1 MYVPEEPISSST
13 TSSDETVEE
22 TLTSRRTH
30 LNCFLE
36 NCGVTSR
43 IGPCKKTWAETSAG
57 TRRNHVG
64 KARDAIVAMLDVV
77 TPGDGAL
84 LWEALQSSALVE
96 KALGIQK
103 TSPAEEKYLLALA
116 ETYRNASGWDT
127 RRQILSVMADI
138 VPFARLQQ
146 YLPNVTEYRVKIA
159 RSHRLTF
166 GRGVPRPPTK
176 RARMKVDNN
185 QLDHFLTFIT
195 SGHIVQDLPFG
206 QKYLKLSTGEIL
218 ETPNVIR
225 SMIPERIVQQY
236 QHYCEETA
244 FTPFGRTT
252 MLNILS
258 ECSATVRKSLQGLD
272 YIAANGSK
280 AFDDL
285 CAAVTRLQECG
296 SISRESKDE
305 WQSLL
310 KSGRHYLK
318 SDYKVKCTRTV
329 VIHLD
334 L

>member
-1 MYVPEEPISSST
+1 
-13 TSSDETVEE
+13 
-22 TLTSRRTH
+22 
-30 LNCFLE
+30 
-36 NCGVTSR
+36 
-43 IGPCKKTWAETSAG
+43 
-57 TRRNHVG
+57 
-64 KARDAIVAMLDVV
+64 
-77 TPGDGAL
+77 
-84 LWEALQSSALVE
+84 
-96 KALGIQK
+96 
-103 TSPAEEKYLLALA
+103 
-116 ETYRNASGWDT
+116 
-127 RRQILSVMADI
+127 
-138 VPFARLQQ
+138 
-146 YLPNVTEYRVKIA
+146 
-159 RSHRLTF
+159 
-166 GRGVPRPPTK
+166 
-176 RARMKVDNN
+176 MKVDNN

-225 SMIPERIVQQY
+225 SMIPKRIVQQY

-296 SISRESKDE
+296 SISRESKGSISRESKDE

-310 KSGRHYLK
+310 KSGKHYLK

>member
-1 MYVPEEPISSST
+1 
-13 TSSDETVEE
+13 
-22 TLTSRRTH
+22 
-30 LNCFLE
+30 
-36 NCGVTSR
+36 
-43 IGPCKKTWAETSAG
+43 
-57 TRRNHVG
+57 
-64 KARDAIVAMLDVV
+64 
-77 TPGDGAL
+77 
-84 LWEALQSSALVE
+84 
-96 KALGIQK
+96 
-103 TSPAEEKYLLALA
+103 
-116 ETYRNASGWDT
+116 
-127 RRQILSVMADI
+127 
-138 VPFARLQQ
+138 
-146 YLPNVTEYRVKIA
+146 
-159 RSHRLTF
+159 
-166 GRGVPRPPTK
+166 
-176 RARMKVDNN
+176 MKVDNS

-225 SMIPERIVQQY
+225 SMIPERIVQQSL
-236 QHYCEETA
+236 HYCEETA

-258 ECSATVRKSLQGLD
+258 ECSATVRKSLQGLY

-285 CAAVTRLQECG
+285 CAAVTRLQEYG

-310 KSGRHYLK
+310 KSGKHYLK